1 MMQQFIRDIFGD
13 ALGERRRLSIFA
25 VPSLLSELFDDVD
38 KAVAHAENLA
48 TQQNIYFGLGLIAG
62 RPAGRGKAEDV
73 AAIGALWAD
82 IDLASEAHP
91 GKKLPATVDE
101 AEAILARVPLVPS
114 MLVHSGHGLHA
125 YWLLDRPWVFQDAQD
140 RARAATL
147 ARGWHGAVC
156 SAAEALGWKLENLGD
171 LARVLRL
178 PGTWNYNGGGQP
190 VEVRI
195 LRRDT
200 SVRYEPGDFPL
211 PQQPDAP
218 TEVHVD
224 ELVLRL
230 DAEPPAGKLS
240 VALTASPLFERT
252 WNRDRPDLADQSQSA
267 YDLSLATIAALRG
280 WSDQEIADLIIATRR
295 RHGQHPDKALRRD
308 YLTRTLAKARQ
319 AALSSTSSDVDISAI
334 AGPQPTADPD
344 PQNLDPGPM
353 PADLLQVPGFISQVV
368 DYTLRTAPYPQPAL
382 AFAAA
387 LTLQAFL
394 AGRKVKDSAENRT
407 NLYVLALA
415 NSGAGKDHPRKVN
428 QRICVEAGLQDCLG
442 DAFASGEGIEDRMFV
457 TPSLLF
463 QTDEIDGLMN
473 AINRAGDARHESIMN
488 VLLKMYTSSNA
499 VYPMRV
505 KAGKQSPGLI
515 DQPSLCMFGTAVP
528 KYYYEA
534 LSIRMLNNGFVA
546 RLLILEASK
555 RGRGQA
561 PVAMP
566 LPAAIVDTARWWADF
581 KPGGT
586 SNLQAWYP
594 QPVLVPATPAADVA
608 LEECRTFADD
618 RYTEAEDKDD
628 PAAMAIWA
636 RAYEKTRKLTLIHAV
651 SESPTT
657 PSIGEPAVRWAWR
670 FVEYQTRRMLFMA
683 AQHVADG
690 EFDAKCK
697 RMMEVLGNWR
707 ARRGDD
713 WMPHWELSRRLKWSD
728 KDVEEVRNTLKGQRR
743 IDYEIGSTAE
753 GGRVGQRYRSLV

>member
-1 MMQQFIRDIFGD
+1 MMQQFILDIFGD
-13 ALGERRRLSIFA
+13 SLGQQRRLSIFA
-25 VPSLLSELFDDVD
+25 VPSLRSELFDDVGR
-38 KAVAHAENLA
+38 AVSYAKDLA
-48 TQQNIYFGLGLIAG
+48 TQQNVYFSLGLIAG
-62 RPAGRGKAEDV
+62 QPAGRGKAEEV

-82 IDLASEAHP
+82 IDLASDAHP
-91 GKKLPATVDE
+91 GKRLPATVEE
-101 AEAILARVPLVPS
+101 AESILARMPLTPS
-114 MLVHSGHGLHA
+114 MVVHSGHGLHA
-125 YWLLDRPWVFQDAQD
+125 YWLLDRPWVFTDAQD

-178 PGTWNYNGGGQP
+178 PGTWNHNGGGQP

-195 LRRDT
+195 LRRDV
-200 SVRYEPGDFPL
+200 SVRYRPDQFPL
-211 PQQPDAP
+211 PEPTDAP
-218 TEVHVD
+218 AEVRV
-224 ELVLRL
+224 EGLILRA
-230 DAEPPAGKLS
+230 DAEPPAEKMS
-240 VALTASPLFERT
+240 VAMATSPLFEKT
-252 WNRDRPDLADQSQSA
+252 WNRDREDLADQSQSA
-267 YDLSLATIAALRG
+267 YDMALATMAAMRG
-280 WSDQEIADLIIATRR
+280 WPDQEIADLLIAVRR
-295 RHGQHPDKALRRD
+295 KHAQTPEKALRKG
-308 YLTRTLAKARQ
+308 YVARTIAKAR
-319 AALSSTSSDVDISAI
+319 AAAPEDAGDVDISAI
-334 AGPQPTADPD
+334 AGPQHAADPD
-344 PQNLDPGPM
+344 PQSLDPGPM
-353 PADLLQVPGFISQVV
+353 PADLLQVPGFIRQVA
-368 DYTLRTAPYPQPAL
+368 DYTLATAPYPQPTL

-394 AGRKVKDSAENRT
+394 AGRKVKDLAENRT

-428 QRICVEAGLQDCLG
+428 QRIVVEAGLQDCLG
-442 DAFASGEGIEDRMFV
+442 DAFASGEGIEDRMLV

-488 VLLKMYTSSNA
+488 VLLKMYTSSNG

-505 KAGKQSPGLI
+505 KAGKRAPGLI

-581 KPGGT
+581 RPGGT
-586 SNLQAWYP
+586 SNLQAQYP
-594 QPVLVPATPAADVA
+594 QPALVSATPAADVA
-608 LEECRTFADD
+608 LEQCRTFADD

-636 RAYEKTRKLTLIHAV
+636 RAYEKTRKLSLLYAV
-651 SESPTT
+651 SESHIA

-670 FVEYQTRRMLFMA
+670 FVEYQTRRMLYMA
-683 AQHVADG
+683 AQHVAAG

-697 RMMEVLGNWR
+697 RMLEVLGNWR
-707 ARRGDD
+707 SRHGDD
-713 WMPHWELSRRLKWSD
+713 WMPHWYLSRRLGWSD
-728 KDVEEVRNTLKGQRR
+728 RDIEEVSNSLKGQQR
-743 IDYEIGSTAE
+743 ITHELGSTPE
-753 GGRVGQRYRSLV
+753 GGRIGHRYRILA